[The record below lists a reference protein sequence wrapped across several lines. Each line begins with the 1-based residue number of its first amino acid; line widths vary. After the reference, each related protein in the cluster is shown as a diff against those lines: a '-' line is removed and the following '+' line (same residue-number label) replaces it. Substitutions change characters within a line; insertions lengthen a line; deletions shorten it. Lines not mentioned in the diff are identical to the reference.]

1 MNRKSHGTGQK
12 NMRSNRA
19 QQSVQPSF
27 QPNRAA
33 GAKPAPGS
41 AAFKA
46 LLVMISAML
55 MMTLWVVPA
64 AAQDEESALFI
75 DRVDVNIIN
84 VEVFV
89 TDEDGNRVSGLTAD
103 DFEVLEDGVP
113 VEVTNFYTITR
124 AAEPT
129 SSFERDREMVT
140 GQPSTAGAEP
150 PAGDTIPKDQ
160 RLSLA
165 VYVDNYNIRQSSRA
179 QVLKELGR
187 FIEDRV
193 HRGDRVGLLSHGLTV
208 RSVVPFTDDLV
219 TLVQGIEE
227 VSKETVYGQA
237 SDAARRRVL
246 RTLEYEVGGRGV
258 GGADADRAADEIR
271 NFVQQRRQEVER
283 SINALEG
290 VIRSVSGL
298 PGRKAVLYVSDG
310 LPQTPG
316 EDLYQ
321 YYIDRFG
328 ARGGTGGV
336 RFEPISAS
344 LSDDQSEMFNSL
356 TRRANAGGVT
366 LYTLH
371 ATGAKTRSS
380 VSAENAPGA
389 LTNRGDTLS
398 DVVRLDNHQEPLV
411 DMAAATGGVAIVN
424 TSNFGGAFE
433 RLTRDFDSLYSLGYP
448 SRRGGDGKYHSIEV
462 RVLRPGLKA
471 RHRSGYVDKP
481 EATRVA
487 DRTYSSLILDLESN
501 PLGISVDFGTPEK
514 EGRGKFHLPFLV
526 RIPFSG
532 ITLLPNGENHEGR
545 LRIHVAVQDEQG
557 GVSEL
562 QEIPFPVSVPANQL
576 AATEGKEMGYA
587 GKLLVRNGIPKVAL
601 GVWDEVSG
609 LESFVHKSVQV
620 GKAKK
625 NKKKKRRG
633 P

>member
-1 MNRKSHGTGQK
+1 MTRKFHGKGHK
-12 NMRSNRA
+12 DMDSLRA
-19 QQSVQPSF
+19 PALAVLAIF
-27 QPNRAA
+27 VA
-33 GAKPAPGS
+33 GLS
-41 AAFKA
+41 AAP
-46 LLVMISAML
+46 I
-55 MMTLWVVPA
+55 P
-64 AAQDEESALFI
+64 AQDETSSSLFI

-89 TDEDGNRVSGLTAD
+89 TDKDGNRVNGLTAE
-103 DFEVLEDGVP
+103 DFEVLEDGKP
-113 VEVTNFYTITR
+113 VEVTNFYTISR

-129 SSFERDREMVT
+129 SDFERDRELVT
-140 GQPSTAGAEP
+140 GRPSTAGAEP
-150 PAGDTIPKDQ
+150 PVEEAIPEDQ

-165 VYVDNYNIRQSSRA
+165 VYVDNFNIRQSSRA

-187 FIEDRV
+187 FVEDRI

-219 TLVQGIEE
+219 ALAKGIEE

-246 RTLEYEVGGRGV
+246 RTLEYEVGGQGLD
-258 GGADADRAADEIR
+258 GADAGRAADEIR
-271 NFVQQRRQEVER
+271 NFVQQRHEEVKR
-283 SINALEG
+283 SVNALES

-316 EDLYQ
+316 ADLYQ

-328 ARGGTGGV
+328 APGAGGGGA

-344 LSDDQSEMFNSL
+344 VSDDQTGIFNDL
-356 TRRANAGGVT
+356 TRRANSGGVT

-371 ATGAKTRSS
+371 ATGSKPRGS

-389 LTNRGDTLS
+389 LTSRGDILS
-398 DVVRLDNHQEPLV
+398 DVVRLDNHQEPLIG
-411 DMAAATGGVAIVN
+411 MAAATGGVAIVN

-433 RLTRDFDSLYSLGYP
+433 RLTQDFDSLYSLGYP
-448 SRRGGDGKYHSIEV
+448 SRRGGDGKYHKIEV

-501 PLGISVDFGTPEK
+501 PLSISVDFGSPEK
-514 EGRGKFHLPFLV
+514 QGRDKYHLPFLV

-532 ITLLPNGENHEGR
+532 VTLLPQGENHEGR
-545 LRIHVAVQDEQG
+545 LRIHVAVQDEEG
-557 GVSEL
+557 GVSSL

-587 GKLLVRNGIPKVAL
+587 GKLLVRRGIPKVAL

-620 GKAKK
+620 GKPKK
-625 NKKKKRRG
+625 EKKKKKNRSG

>member
-1 MNRKSHGTGQK
+1 MIRASDLIRKAHGTGHK
-12 NMRSNRA
+12 DMDSTRTL
-19 QQSVQPSF
+19 
-27 QPNRAA
+27 AA
-33 GAKPAPGS
+33 M
-41 AAFKA
+41 A
-46 LLVMISAML
+46 LAILVGWSAM
-55 MMTLWVVPA
+55 PA
-64 AAQDEESALFI
+64 SAQDEEPSSLFI

-89 TDEDGNRVSGLTAD
+89 TDKDGNRVNGLTAD

-124 AAEPT
+124 SAEPT
-129 SSFERDREMVT
+129 GSFERDRALVT
-140 GQPSTAGAEP
+140 DQSSGTEAQP
-150 PAGDTIPKDQ
+150 PAEEAIPEDQ

-165 VYVDNYNIRQSSRA
+165 VYVDNFNIRQSSRA

-219 TLVQGIEE
+219 AIAQGIEE
-227 VSKETVYGQA
+227 VSNETVYGQA
-237 SDAARRRVL
+237 DEAARRRVL
-246 RTLEYEVGGRGV
+246 RTLEYEVGGRGLD
-258 GGADADRAADEIR
+258 GADADRAADEIR
-271 NFVQQRRQEVER
+271 NYVQQRRQQVER
-283 SINALEG
+283 STNALES

-310 LPQTPG
+310 LPQVPG

-321 YYIDRFG
+321 YYVDRFG
-328 ARGGTGGV
+328 ARGGTGGA

-371 ATGAKTRSS
+371 ATGAQTRSS

-398 DVVRLDNHQEPLV
+398 DVIRLDNHQEPLIN
-411 DMAAATGGVAIVN
+411 MAAATGGVAIVN

-433 RLTRDFDSLYSLGYP
+433 RLTQDFDSLYSLGYP
-448 SRRGGDGKYHSIEV
+448 SRRGGDGKYHKIEV
-462 RVLRPGLKA
+462 RVLRPGLKV

-501 PLGISVDFGTPEK
+501 PLSISVDFGSPEK
-514 EGRGKFHLPFLV
+514 QGRDKYHLPFLV

-532 ITLLPNGENHEGR
+532 VTLLPQGENHEGR
-545 LRIHVAVQDEQG
+545 LRIHVAVQDEEG
-557 GVSEL
+557 GVSSL

-587 GKLLVRNGIPKVAL
+587 GKLLVRRGIPKVAL

-620 GKAKK
+620 GKPKK
-625 NKKKKRRG
+625 EKKKKKSRSG